1 MSYQFSGPGGTF
13 VNKLINNGYVLLQCG
28 ATLIGIGI
36 GSIFMPGLFP
46 QFTGGAPPAAP
57 PPPPPPPAPAPPSGP
72 STLEDLSPIQNFGDF
87 MTMFNK
93 VYEPQDIATRQRIFT
108 ENMQLINVSV
118 CCHFLLM
125 FYYIKN
131 NHIFISIL
139 ESQRQF
145 SGGTGIVLHQCECL
159 H

>member
-1 MSYQFSGPGGTF
+1 
-13 VNKLINNGYVLLQCG
+13 
-28 ATLIGIGI
+28 
-36 GSIFMPGLFP
+36 
-46 QFTGGAPPAAP
+46 
-57 PPPPPPPAPAPPSGP
+57 
-72 STLEDLSPIQNFGDF
+72 